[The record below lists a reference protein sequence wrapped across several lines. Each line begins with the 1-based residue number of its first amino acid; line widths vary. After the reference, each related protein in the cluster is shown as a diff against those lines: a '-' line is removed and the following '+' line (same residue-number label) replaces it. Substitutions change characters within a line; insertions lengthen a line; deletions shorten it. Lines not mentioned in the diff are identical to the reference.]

1 MQPKILDVN
10 WDGLAV
16 NSPLFLVERARK
28 RALYLLPLSSSASF
42 RPFQDHL
49 MFAHDLSRAGLSPP
63 ADTLYVLAK
72 CLLSINSRPKVV
84 IFLCLLFL
92 MLPRVIARSRC
103 GICPDPHCTLSLQ
116 YLRFFLSI
124 IPANDALRIIS
135 TSLLKFFHSPLLLRY
150 CHFILALLFGSSCC
164 NLASDVRCFS
174 DVTNSLW
181 LPHH

>member
-1 MQPKILDVN
+1 MDWQSIV
-10 WDGLAV
+10 
-16 NSPLFLVERARK
+16 LFSLLNEQGK
-28 RALYLLPLSSSASF
+28 EHYIYFLFLLPL
-42 RPFQDHL
+42 
-49 MFAHDLSRAGLSPP
+49 LSVLFKIILCSPMIYPEQVSPPP

-116 YLRFFLSI
+116 CLRFFLSI

-135 TSLLKFFHSPLLLRY
+135 TSLLKFFHSALLLRY

-181 LPHH
+181 LPHHWLARGRCS